1 MFFEIII
8 YHSSKIKPMQVIRMV
23 NMKKEQL
30 RQSIPLE
37 TLLLVCPYFS
47 HLHSRILRIIYIKPE
62 LLWLPKN

>member
-8 YHSSKIKPMQVIRMV
+8 HHSSKIKPKQVMRII
-23 NMKKEQL
+23 NMLKEQL
-30 RQSIPLE
+30 RQSVPLE
-37 TLLLVCPYFS
+37 NLLLVCPYFS